1 MAIGIYFAP
10 ESFSTAQYDQCIAL
24 LRKAGAA
31 HPKGRTYHAS
41 FGPSDK
47 LMIFDVWASQA
58 AFDKFGRTL
67 MPILQQLGLDP
78 GKPEIMPIHKVIVPP
93 TASSKTKKRAVAKP
107 ARRKGAK
114 KR

>member
-10 ESFSTAQYDQCIAL
+10 AAFSAAQYGECITL

-41 FGPSDK
+41 FGPADK
-47 LMIFDVWASQA
+47 LMVFDIWTSQA
-58 AFDKFGRTL
+58 AFDKFGQTL
-67 MPILQQLGLDP
+67 LPILQQLGVDV
-78 GKPEIMPIHKVIVPP
+78 GKPQVMPVHKIIVPP
-93 TASSKTKKRAVAKP
+93 AAKPAAKKRAAKP
-107 ARRKGAK
+107 SRRKGAK